1 MGFICFMDR
10 FLTIPIFYA
19 FSLILLELKGLNWP
33 SKNCVKKIRNE
44 DVRKNL
50 RVAVEFK
57 FFVVMSSPKSVVGIH
72 PRHKRA
78 GTGSGFP
85 IKPVLERLCRVELG
99 NDNKGA
105 ALSSA
110 LSLIEGPVLSLP
122 KDRRVASLYLC

>member
-1 MGFICFMDR
+1 MDR

-57 FFVVMSSPKSVVGIH
+57 FFVVMSSPKSVVGD
-72 PRHKRA
+72 PSPPQTC
-78 GTGSGFP
+78 GD
-85 IKPVLERLCRVELG
+85 RLW
-99 NDNKGA
+99 
-105 ALSSA
+105 
-110 LSLIEGPVLSLP
+110 IP
-122 KDRRVASLYLC
+122 Y